1 MKKKTSL
8 QAYVEYRAALLNMRQ
23 REVAKRSGM
32 CPNTLRARMQ
42 QPETMTLDEFR
53 RVMTAIKAPDYER
66 EQRIKEVIG

>member
-23 REVAKRSGM
+23 PEVAEKSGM
-32 CPNTLRARMQ
+32 CQNTLRARMK

-53 RVMTAIKAPDYER
+53 RVMAAIKAPDFER